1 MVNMDKSEASFSRNV
16 LEADSQFICNM
27 MGAKTV
33 ASQQRYLGLP
43 VVFGRSKKVIFSFI
57 KDRVWKK
64 LKGWKERCLSKA
76 RKEVLI
82 KAVAQ
87 AIPNYVMSCFKIPV
101 GICNEIGRC

>member
-76 RKEVLI
+76 GKEVLI
-82 KAVAQ
+82 KAVA
-87 AIPNYVMSCFKIPV
+87 
-101 GICNEIGRC
+101 